1 MDIAIIQS
9 TISGL
14 QTANDIAKAM
24 FSLKASANIQG
35 KVIQLQAVIL
45 SAQVSTLSAHVQQL
59 EAFEEIRKLKEE
71 ITKIKS
77 WDSEKHRYK
86 LISSWYGSVAYA
98 LKPSMSNSEPS
109 HFIYTKSFED
119 GKNHSQAKK
128 DTGEWTLYSCPV
140 CKSEVPTGHKGHVEP
155 EYVSE

>member
-24 FSLKASANIQG
+24 FSLKASTNIQG

-59 EAFEEIRKLKEE
+59 EAFEEIQK
-71 ITKIKS
+71 
-77 WDSEKHRYK
+77 
-86 LISSWYGSVAYA
+86 
-98 LKPSMSNSEPS
+98 
-109 HFIYTKSFED
+109 
-119 GKNHSQAKK
+119 
-128 DTGEWTLYSCPV
+128 
-140 CKSEVPTGHKGHVEP
+140 
-155 EYVSE
+155 